1 MQKKNID
8 TTLVFIVIA
17 LVIFGMIMISS
28 VSVYP
33 SFKITSRLVTQG
45 LLDEPNNSF
54 YLFKNISHVIVSILM
69 LIIFSKIPYFL
80 IEKYIREIYFSI
92 LFLLFL
98 VLFVWSEY
106 NGAKWWLNIPGL
118 PSIQP
123 VEFAKLW
130 LIAYLAYFIKK
141 RRSFLPNLSEGFLPF
156 FGIVGAVFWLLA
168 FQPDFWSIL
177 IIAPV
182 VIALYFVGWGN
193 IKYLLVSFFVCF
205 IGAAS
210 IYGIGK
216 LGSSSDGG
224 NKLSYIS
231 SRIDN
236 FFGNSKELFSKSN
249 PDGKDYQMK
258 QGLIAIGSGGFFG
271 LWFGKSIQKFGY
283 LPEVEGDFIF
293 SVITE
298 ELWFVGML
306 ILFSAYLSIVYRG
319 YMIARNVKDLFA
331 KYLAFGI
338 STLIIVQVFVNVGV
352 NLNVVPLTGVTLPF
366 VSYGGSSLISLM
378 IAVGVLLNIS
388 RHTEYRP
395 KNFGIAAGNKRRILS

>member
-33 SFKITSRLVTQG
+33 SFKITSRMVVQG
-45 LLDEPNNSF
+45 LIDEPNNSF
-54 YLFKNISHVIVSILM
+54 YLFKNISHVIVSIIM
-69 LIIFSKIPYFL
+69 LIVFSKIPYFFL
-80 IEKYIREIYFSI
+80 EKYVREIYFSV

-98 VLFVWSEY
+98 VLFVGSEY
-106 NGAKWWLNIPGL
+106 NGAKWWLNIPWL

-123 VEFAKLW
+123 VEFAKLG

-141 RRSFLPNLSEGFLPF
+141 RKSFLPDLSNGFLPF
-156 FGIVGAVFWLLA
+156 FAIVGSVFLLLA

-182 VIALYFVGWGN
+182 VIALYFVGGGN
-193 IKYLLVSFFVCF
+193 IKYLLISFVVCF
-205 IGAAS
+205 LWAAL

-216 LGSSSDGG
+216 LGGGDGG

-236 FFGNSKELFSKSN
+236 FFWDSKALFTKSN

-258 QGLIAIGSGGFFG
+258 QGLIAIGSGWFFG
-271 LWFGKSIQKFGY
+271 LGFGKSIQKFWY

-298 ELWFVGML
+298 ELGFIGVL
-306 ILFSAYLSIVYRG
+306 LLFTAYLSIIYRG
-319 YMIARNVKDLFA
+319 YTIARNVKDIFA

-338 STLIIVQVFVNVGV
+338 STLILVQVFINVGV

-378 IAVGVLLNIS
+378 IAIGILLNIS
-388 RHTEYRP
+388 RYTEVKPSSSY
-395 KNFGIAAGNKRRILS
+395 GYTGGKRRVLN